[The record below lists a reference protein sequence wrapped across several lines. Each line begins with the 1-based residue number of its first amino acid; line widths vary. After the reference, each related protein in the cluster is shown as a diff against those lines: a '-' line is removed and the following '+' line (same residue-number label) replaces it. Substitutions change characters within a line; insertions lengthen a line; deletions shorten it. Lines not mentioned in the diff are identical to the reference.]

1 MNASYEGPFSS
12 RDGKCEI
19 NVRQFSPN
27 SRHAALG
34 FISANK
40 YLSYGARH
48 DSYILTRLRDLGN
61 NNKRTYISIRT
72 SLIHYVVLYLI
83 TFFVNSQLSP
93 VDKLRRPFYSL
104 GGGGGGGDNN
114 PFSAPRDA
122 MQWIETASEKPRERE
137 REREGAKEMTAI
149 KETRFTLPSLC
160 PSLTRSALGR
170 A

>member
-1 MNASYEGPFSS
+1 MHERTYEGPFSS

-104 GGGGGGGDNN
+104 GGGGGGGGGGGDNN

-122 MQWIETASEKPRERE
+122 MQWIETASEK
-137 REREGAKEMTAI
+137 
-149 KETRFTLPSLC
+149 
-160 PSLTRSALGR
+160 GR
-170 A
+170 KK